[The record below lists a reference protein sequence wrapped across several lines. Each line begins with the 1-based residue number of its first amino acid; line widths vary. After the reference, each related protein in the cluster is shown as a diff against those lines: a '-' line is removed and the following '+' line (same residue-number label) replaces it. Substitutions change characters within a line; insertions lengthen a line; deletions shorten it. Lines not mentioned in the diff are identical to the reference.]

1 MTTQNFESEILSPIP
16 NQTTLKYRKINPRAI
31 LENAGGGSFADWTG
45 GRTQTMISTNDGAES
60 LPFQRWHHFKEA
72 YSPELIAKAIQLS
85 TVPVRRLA
93 DPFGGSGTSALA
105 AQFLGVEPV
114 TIEVNPFLADLIA
127 AKLENYRV
135 PSLLT
140 ALTRVTRKAKASN
153 DNGDEL
159 IQCLPPTFV
168 QPGVKERWL
177 FDHSVAVK
185 ISRLRVSIAEE
196 TDPAISRLFRVLLGG
211 LIVEFS
217 NAVVSGKGRR
227 YRKNWQERRV
237 DPDRVIPIFADA
249 VAAAIVEISACAS
262 RPTRSATVLQGDS
275 RLLFGNIEPVDL
287 IVCSPPYPNSF
298 DYTDVYNMELWM
310 LGYLTSAQDN
320 MSLRRS
326 TLSSHVQVS
335 RTYATAPSTPTLDQT
350 LQSLK
355 GATSLL
361 WDQNIPAMVGAYFA
375 DLLDLLKSCARLL
388 PPHGQAWFVVGDSQ
402 YANILVKVATIL
414 AELAPQAGLQ
424 VERITPFRSMRVSP
438 QQSGRHMLSEDLVVF
453 SRRNLEAFE

>member
-1 MTTQNFESEILSPIP
+1 MPIP
-16 NQTTLKYRKINPRAI
+16 CNEPEVSASTFDPTIRKYRNIVSRPI
-31 LENAGGGSFADWTG
+31 LKNAGGNSFEEWTG
-45 GRTQTMISTNDGAES
+45 GRDTTAISTNAGAAS
-60 LPFQRWHHFKEA
+60 LPFQRWHRFKEA
-72 YSPELIAKAIQLS
+72 YSPELIAEAVKLS

-127 AKLENYRV
+127 AKLETYRV

-153 DNGDEL
+153 DQGEEL
-159 IQCLPPTFV
+159 IKFLPPTFV
-168 QPGVKERWL
+168 EPGVKDRWL
-177 FDHSVAVK
+177 FDRAVAVQ
-185 ISRLRVSIAEE
+185 ISRLRVAIAEE
-196 TDPAISRLFRVLLGG
+196 ADPAISRLFRVLLGS

-237 DPDRVIPIFADA
+237 DPDSVVPTFADA
-249 VAAAIVEISACAS
+249 VAAATVEISACAS
-262 RPTRSATVLQGDS
+262 RPTRKATVLQGDS
-275 RLLFGNIEPVDL
+275 RQLFGNIQPVDL

-310 LGYLTSAQDN
+310 LSYLCSAQDN

-335 RTYATAPSTPTLDQT
+335 RTYAVAPSTPTLNQT

-355 GATSLL
+355 AASNLL
-361 WDQNIPAMVGAYFA
+361 WDPNIPAMVGAYFA
-375 DLLDLLKSCARLL
+375 DLLDLLKTCARLL

-414 AELAPQAGLQ
+414 AELAPQAGLR
-424 VERITPFRSMRVSP
+424 VERISPFRSMRVSP

-453 SRRNLEAFE
+453 SRYSP

>member
-1 MTTQNFESEILSPIP
+1 MPASDLD
-16 NQTTLKYRKINPRAI
+16 QTARNYRRIISRPI
-31 LENAGGGSFADWTG
+31 LEYAGGSSFTEWTG
-45 GRTQTMISTNDGAES
+45 GRASTAPSTNAGAET

-72 YSPELIAKAIQLS
+72 YSPELIADAVRAS
-85 TVPVRRLA
+85 AVPVRRLA

-114 TIEVNPFLADLIA
+114 TIEVNPFLADLIS
-127 AKLENYRV
+127 AKVENYRV
-135 PSLLT
+135 SALLT
-140 ALTRVTRKAKASN
+140 ALTRVTRKAEASS
-153 DNGDEL
+153 DQGTEL
-159 IQCLPPTFV
+159 IRALPPTFV
-168 QPGVKERWL
+168 EPGVKDRWL
-177 FDHSVAVK
+177 FDQSVAIQ
-185 ISRLRVSIAEE
+185 ISRLRVAIAEE
-196 TDPAISRLFRVLLGG
+196 ADAAIARLFRVLLGG
-211 LIVEFS
+211 LIVGLS

-237 DPDRVIPIFADA
+237 NPDSVIPTFADA
-249 VAAAIVEISACAS
+249 VAAAIVEINACAF
-262 RPTRSATVLQGDS
+262 RPVRSATVLRGDS
-275 RLLFGNIEPVDL
+275 RKLFGEIDPVDL

-335 RTYATAPSTPTLDQT
+335 RDYAVAPSTPTLDQT
-350 LQSLK
+350 LQSLLE
-355 GATSLL
+355 AVDAL
-361 WDQNIPAMVGAYFA
+361 WDPHIPAMVGAYFA
-375 DLLDLLKSCARLL
+375 DLQNLLGSCARIL

-414 AELAPQAGLQ
+414 AELAPGAGLH
-424 VERITPFRSMRVSP
+424 VDRISPFRSMRVSP

-453 SRRNLEAFE
+453 TRS